1 MDPNQAYND
10 ISGGSRL
17 VLLIFER
24 FSHAH
29 TEILRAMKTPAR
41 ISLLDWSLGGN
52 YDSFTFQRNRLRE
65 LYGDRGGLLG

>member
-1 MDPNQAYND
+1 MDPNQEHND

-17 VLLIFER
+17 VMLIFKR

-29 TEILRAMKTPAR
+29 AEILRAMKTPGR
-41 ISLLDWSLGGN
+41 ISLLDWSLGGS

-65 LYGDRGGLLG
+65 LYGTRQAVLG